1 MGEERFKIQENFLHE
16 VSNTK
21 NEIIFKFE
29 KKKKKVVFQIR
40 ALTNLTPNAFSPFR
54 RIEMKD
60 NKNNPITSHIES
72 HAEL

>member
-1 MGEERFKIQENFLHE
+1 MGEVRFKIQENFLQE
-16 VSNTK
+16 VSSTK

-29 KKKKKVVFQIR
+29 KKKVVFQIR
-40 ALTNLTPNAFSPFR
+40 ALTNLTPIAFSPFR

>member
-1 MGEERFKIQENFLHE
+1 MGEERFKIQENFLQE
-16 VSNTK
+16 VSGTK

-29 KKKKKVVFQIR
+29 KKKVVFQIR

>member
-1 MGEERFKIQENFLHE
+1 MGEERFKIQENFLQE
-16 VSNTK
+16 VSGTK

-29 KKKKKVVFQIR
+29 KKKKVVFQIR